1 MSTLN
6 FSGSPTIAG
15 RDKSVTCCEVK
26 EGSVFARVK
35 SGDQAIGLTRSPA
48 AARIQQTEETSTPYS
63 FVSSVL
69 GPVQRLDIATQR
81 INHHSY

>member
-15 RDKSVTCCEVK
+15 RDKSVSCCEVN

-48 AARIQQTEETSTPYS
+48 AARIQQTETSTPYS

-81 INHHSY
+81 VNHHSY